1 MLTIFLIYTFL
12 FYVSYILE
20 KNSDFWY
27 NGFMY
32 CEHVYKT
39 MGSKICPKCGGD
51 THEVD
56 WEKNRIQIAEHREK
70 YGWFNNTGTWWS
82 I

>member
-1 MLTIFLIYTFL
+1 MLTIFFGFL
-12 FYVSYILE
+12 FIDRASYTLA

-32 CEHVYKT
+32 CQHVYQNVNQNP
-39 MGSKICPKCGGD
+39 CPFCGGD
-51 THEVD
+51 THETD
-56 WEKNRIQIAEHREK
+56 WDRNRQEMAEHREK